1 MEENKYK
8 KRVVKKTRNKKKDL
22 HGNRYYEGL
31 YSNDSMENT
40 FPIEEQQESF
50 NFEKWFRGMRNFL

>member
-8 KRVVKKTRNKKKDL
+8 KRVVKQTRNRKKNL

-31 YSNDSMENT
+31 YSNDSMENN
-40 FPIEEQQESF
+40 FPIEEQ
-50 NFEKWFRGMRNFL
+50 L